1 MVRDKGVFV
10 PFSVGE
16 YRALTTLA
24 YPEDLS

>member
-16 YRALTTLA
+16 YRDLTALA
-24 YPEDLS
+24 YSEDLS